1 MSCPSSPPNAS
12 PSPTSISSPRTHS
25 IPLADRI
32 TSISPPDSPTLTEP
46 AGDLPI
52 LLSRGLP
59 RLQLRRPQ
67 GPNPSWPTYLEA
79 YTSMG
84 VTKDPHYIAFHINTF
99 THRHITVGRREG
111 ATEPLGDYAE
121 DLVAAPFWDPM
132 PNTVDDTDLLLFAP
146 SHPDAQAIDIA
157 NGGLR
162 DPGVVADIDRYRVLW
177 SEKEELQRR
186 ERELAD
192 AWDQWRDTSG
202 GVTKRL
208 TMAKARSRLHPYLM
222 GQAHVATVRNNN
234 DLAISS
240 GIPISDVIHH
250 RVPTPPYALPYPQL
264 HDEERPS
271 VTRWIRTMGQQS
283 HVSEQPMPTPQHP
296 ASRIKCTKCTARYK
310 DTSHTTSA
318 LREPEPGPSNSVNNL
333 ARTGSFLPTPLDPA
347 DFDVSHAEGSVSGHD
362 TTGVSVVGHGVAGS
376 SGANAGDD
384 EPIHPDL
391 HPIGEHSEEHAPA
404 TIHMPDLQAT
414 QEFIDLLRSSVLEDT
429 GMLAEDIDS
438 LRNPEPGYEFVDS
451 SPLLRSL

>member
-1 MSCPSSPPNAS
+1 MSSPQSTQRLSLADR
-12 PSPTSISSPRTHS
+12 ISSPQTHS

-52 LLSRGLP
+52 LRPEDFPDFNAPSPGSEPITADLP
-59 RLQLRRPQ
+59 GGIHLHGYERY
-67 GPNPSWPTYLEA
+67 NPYNATHHRYRVAIPIQP
-79 YTSMG
+79 G
-84 VTKDPHYIAFHINTF
+84 VTKDPHYIAFRINTF

-121 DLVAAPFWDPM
+121 DLVAAPYWDPM
-132 PNTVDDTDLLLFAP
+132 PNTTSPTEV
-146 SHPDAQAIDIA
+146 
-157 NGGLR
+157 LR

-186 ERELAD
+186 ERELTD

-222 GQAHVATVRNNN
+222 GQAHVTTVRNNN
-234 DLAISS
+234 DIAISS

-264 HDEERPS
+264 HDGERPS

-283 HVSEQPMPTPQHP
+283 HVSEQPTPTPQRP
-296 ASRIKCTKCTARYK
+296 ASRIKCTKCKIPNVNHIIRDCPLWDACRYCEVQGHKSYNCAYPHTLCARHPKCYVPH
-310 DTSHTTSA
+310 SHTNH
-318 LREPEPGPSNSVNNL
+318 GG
-333 ARTGSFLPTPLDPA
+333 TGSCPWHKEVWA
-347 DFDVSHAEGSVSGHD
+347 ASSSREW
-362 TTGVSVVGHGVAGS
+362 TTGEWD
-376 SGANAGDD
+376 ANYD
-384 EPIHPDL
+384 EDHYDF
-391 HPIGEHSEEHAPA
+391 E
-404 TIHMPDLQAT
+404 
-414 QEFIDLLRSSVLEDT
+414 
-429 GMLAEDIDS
+429 S
-438 LRNPEPGYEFVDS
+438 LF
-451 SPLLRSL
+451 